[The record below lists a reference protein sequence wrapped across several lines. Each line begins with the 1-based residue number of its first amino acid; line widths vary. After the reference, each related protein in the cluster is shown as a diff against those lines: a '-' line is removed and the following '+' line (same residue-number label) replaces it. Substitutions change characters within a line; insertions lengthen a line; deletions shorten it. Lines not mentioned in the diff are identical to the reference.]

1 MAAIEGMKQID
12 LTKVDVSAYKQQNTG
27 CIVLTH
33 DNRIL
38 LQYRPDNWRT
48 FPGMLATF
56 GGHIETNESPL
67 NAIVRELYEE
77 LGATAK
83 PDDLIS
89 LGAVTEVITQH
100 TELVHLYFW
109 HDEQNTITGCY
120 EGEAQYFDNISDA
133 LANPKLMDD
142 VRWALLECQNRGLLG

>member
-1 MAAIEGMKQID
+1 MEGIKQID

-27 CIVLTH
+27 CIVLAH

-48 FPGMLATF
+48 FPGMLASF

-67 NAIVRELYEE
+67 NAIVRELHEE
-77 LGATAK
+77 LGAAVE
-83 PDDLIS
+83 PGDLIS
-89 LGAVTEVITQH
+89 LGVITEVITQH

-109 HDEQNTITGCY
+109 HDEKNTITGCY

-142 VRWALLECQNRGLLG
+142 VRWAFLECQHRGLLE